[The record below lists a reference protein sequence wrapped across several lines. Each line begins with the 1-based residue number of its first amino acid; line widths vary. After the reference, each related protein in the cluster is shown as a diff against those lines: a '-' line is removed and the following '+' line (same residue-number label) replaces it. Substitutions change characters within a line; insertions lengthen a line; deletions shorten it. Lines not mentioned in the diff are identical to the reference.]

1 MYNFHMVKCWTL
13 LHMKF
18 CTIVTSCQPFIVLQ
32 AKLSS
37 EKEGR
42 VTVIPSLWKWV
53 WPARQCQLLAHYQIS
68 HRACEVFAQPSD
80 WIHTAC
86 KSQRSTNNKPS
97 CSQSVERPRRLTIG
111 AVGSPF
117 MNNTRGLSF
126 ISCVR
131 IWVRIR
137 QRWSSE
143 KFVMWSPAYQKLKIQ
158 SVHVLTLW
166 KCSFVYFWAPS
177 VAL

>member
-1 MYNFHMVKCWTL
+1 MLNSVAYEILHNCDFLPTFHSLAGQTQFKRG
-13 LHMKF
+13 KGYGN
-18 CTIVTSCQPFIVLQ
+18 PFFVEVGL
-32 AKLSS
+32 AC
-37 EKEGR
+37 E
-42 VTVIPSLWKWV
+42 TV
-53 WPARQCQLLAHYQIS
+53 QLLAHYQIS

-86 KSQRSTNNKPS
+86 KSQRSTNNKLS
-97 CSQSVERPRRLTIG
+97 CSQSVEHPRRLTIG

-177 VAL
+177 LAL